1 MSNFIHKIAIRTALN
16 AQTCAP
22 FWLLVQTGNILR
34 TTKAKKAP
42 NVMLTAKN
50 TQKPLPATLA
60 HLNELLDE
68 ALKETFPASD
78 PIAIN
83 VELES
88 PEHGIATTPGI
99 PLSGTRKTRWRR

>member
-1 MSNFIHKIAIRTALN
+1 
-16 AQTCAP
+16 
-22 FWLLVQTGNILR
+22 
-34 TTKAKKAP
+34 
-42 NVMLTAKN
+42 MLTQKN
-50 TQKPLPATLA
+50 TQKPLPVTIA

-99 PLSGTRKTRWRR
+99 PLSGNARRPGGGRGCLARCAREAKSAAH